1 MEVSASP
8 ALAGLR
14 IGGAIL
20 LIGALVLLVKGFRHM
35 VLARQSR
42 KWPRAQGRVVAVE
55 CSHGPNF
62 DGGPTFRSAG
72 DLRTLAA
79 LSDGGASAEPVF
91 IPRVRYRYRV
101 DGRDLEGAS
110 MFIGGESIGHSP
122 QVAAQYLSPYKV
134 GAPVAVF
141 YQADRPERSVLQP
154 GLRLRN
160 AIQFL
165 LGAAG
170 LLAGVV
176 WNSLVWLGM

>member
-1 MEVSASP
+1 MDVSTSP

-14 IGGAIL
+14 VGGVLL

-35 VLARQSR
+35 VLAWQSR
-42 KWPRAQGRVVAVE
+42 RWPRAQGRVVAVE

-62 DGGPTFRSAG
+62 DGSPTFRSVGDPRILAG
-72 DLRTLAA
+72 

-122 QVAAQYLSPYKV
+122 QVAAKYLSRYKV

-141 YQADRPERSVLQP
+141 YQAHRPERSVLQP
-154 GLRLRN
+154 GLRFHN
-160 AIQFL
+160 ALQFL
-165 LGAAG
+165 LGVAG
-170 LLAGVV
+170 LFAGVV
-176 WNSLVWLGM
+176 WNSLVWAGM